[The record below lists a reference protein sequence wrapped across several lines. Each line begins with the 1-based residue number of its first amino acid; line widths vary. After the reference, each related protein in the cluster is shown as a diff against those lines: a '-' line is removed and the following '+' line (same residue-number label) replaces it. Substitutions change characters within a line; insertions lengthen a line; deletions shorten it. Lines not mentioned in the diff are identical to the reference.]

1 MMLLITKF
9 FNEPEKL
16 NQSEKKYVTSLV
28 PYLSKGV
35 RQRKIIVPFGEQGYE
50 VIGKYRREKWF
61 RTLQQIT
68 LGIMT
73 KSIWDIEIFQIRE
86 GMKAFLERKSL
97 VELPYHSI
105 FYDNPIQEMDDVL
118 DQGVII
124 IPSFDPFFIQPNKE
138 TKEKALDIIN
148 SKREENVKLKKSF
161 HEQKDMERLK
171 RYNALR
177 KKISIPVE
185 ALEIPEVLLGLFD
198 LTYDLMMWEALD
210 KNKTGEKG
218 LLAFYKS
225 KYYSELP
232 FVDLECTLSAKIK
245 TRNEKI
251 RSGDYMDIQH
261 SSSIMPFSNLFIT
274 DRSWSCFLRQQDFHN
289 KYETEIRYIGE
300 TDEIHHFFKSH
311 DITL

>member
-1 MMLLITKF
+1 MYKLEKCPSPVVWLDTYVMLLITKF

-138 TKEKALDIIN
+138 
-148 SKREENVKLKKSF
+148 
-161 HEQKDMERLK
+161 
-171 RYNALR
+171 
-177 KKISIPVE
+177 
-185 ALEIPEVLLGLFD
+185 
-198 LTYDLMMWEALD
+198 
-210 KNKTGEKG
+210 
-218 LLAFYKS
+218 
-225 KYYSELP
+225 
-232 FVDLECTLSAKIK
+232 
-245 TRNEKI
+245 
-251 RSGDYMDIQH
+251 
-261 SSSIMPFSNLFIT
+261 
-274 DRSWSCFLRQQDFHN
+274 
-289 KYETEIRYIGE
+289 
-300 TDEIHHFFKSH
+300 
-311 DITL
+311 